1 MECPDGYS
9 KTMESGEPAAM
20 HCRQSIYGLK
30 QSSRLLHQ
38 RLSKFLRASGF
49 KQLVSDQCVYTKG
62 TGNDQVIVCCW
73 VDDIIL
79 ASSRD
84 NHAARSWFD
93 TSLRSEF
100 EVSPWTPGVE
110 ASWILNM
117 KVQRNWE
124 QGTLHLSQPGA
135 IEKLA
140 EQFKLTEHVG
150 RGPHVP
156 MDPHLKLE
164 KTEADKVVPSS
175 TWDYQ
180 SAVGAMLYLS

>member
-1 MECPDGYS
+1 MNSTAKPRRPTSSSCRDSQPRCTRGTRWWLRRFVAADRDLRLDQWDLKNSFIQQKLDVEHMYMECPDGYS

-20 HCRQSIYGLK
+20 HCLQSIYGLK

-38 RLSKFLRASGF
+38 RLSKFLKTSGF

-93 TSLRSEF
+93 TSLRKEF
-100 EVSPWTPGVE
+100 EVSPWTPGV
-110 ASWILNM
+110 
-117 KVQRNWE
+117 
-124 QGTLHLSQPGA
+124 
-135 IEKLA
+135 
-140 EQFKLTEHVG
+140 
-150 RGPHVP
+150 
-156 MDPHLKLE
+156 
-164 KTEADKVVPSS
+164 
-175 TWDYQ
+175 
-180 SAVGAMLYLS
+180 